1 MPDSREIHI
10 HLTAQPGTTV
20 HVTIA
25 GDEVSVISPG
35 AGDETSSGDD
45 LLEAAVQRLESSGA
59 SPNVHE
65 AISGLRELGFDLT
78 LPKTRPGKVPENYIR
93 IMDPRYK
100 AHGIGYITPTYFAFT
115 RASDR
120 EVLLGLPEAEPL
132 TSAVKFWHI
141 NSAQP
146 GLDAAKLLKSR
157 QESSHAEVPDR
168 ARS

>member
-1 MPDSREIHI
+1 MPDPREIHI

-25 GDEVSVISPG
+25 GDDVSVTTPR
-35 AGDETSSGDD
+35 AEDEEASSWDD
-45 LLEAAVQRLESSGA
+45 VLNAAVQRLESSGA

-65 AISGLRELGFDLT
+65 AITGLRELGFDLT

-93 IMDPRYK
+93 IMDPRYT

-120 EVLLGLPEAEPL
+120 EVLLSLPGAEPL

-141 NSAQP
+141 QSAQP
-146 GLDAAKLLKSR
+146 GLDAAKLLKS
-157 QESSHAEVPDR
+157 
-168 ARS
+168 

>member
-1 MPDSREIHI
+1 MPDPREIHI

-25 GDEVSVISPG
+25 GDDVSVTTPRTE
-35 AGDETSSGDD
+35 DEEASSWDD
-45 LLEAAVQRLESSGA
+45 VLNAAVQRLESSGA

-65 AISGLRELGFDLT
+65 AITGLRELGFDLT

-93 IMDPRYK
+93 IMDPRYT

-120 EVLLGLPEAEPL
+120 EVLLSLPGAEPL

-141 NSAQP
+141 QSAQP
-146 GLDAAKLLKSR
+146 GLDAAKLLKS
-157 QESSHAEVPDR
+157 
-168 ARS
+168 